1 VKKHLS
7 RKGVPFEERNS
18 GDNPR
23 YEQEISNMLGYVTYP
38 VTVCEGCTIV
48 GFKPDDL
55 DGAIPV
61 VF

>member
-1 VKKHLS
+1 MKKHLS

-18 GDNPR
+18 GDNPK

-38 VTVCEGCTIV
+38 VTVCEGYTIV
-48 GFKPDDL
+48 GYKSDDL